1 MSAAVKQTKSLSG
14 SIFSTVLVF
23 SLVILVVF
31 GVVISSI
38 FYESYEQ
45 DGEQKLSVLAQDAA
59 EALNAS
65 EKDSNIDLL
74 SEQFPGRMRYTLID
88 ADGTVLYDSAKD
100 ASTMENHGSRPE
112 VLAAGNGGVAH
123 LTRYSETLKT
133 DTIYAAV
140 RLNDGGVVRLS
151 ENRESLLAFL
161 GRMTTPI
168 FITIVVVAGLV
179 FLLSRM
185 LTNRIMKPI
194 DALNLAD
201 PLQNEIYSEMT
212 PLLRRVD
219 EQQTLLRRQNE
230 ELAEAENLRR
240 DFSSNVSHEMKT
252 PLQVISGY
260 AELMQNGL
268 VAPEDQKKFA
278 GLIYE
283 EAQAMRSL
291 INDVLMLSRLD
302 ETAFDSEV
310 ATRIDVLEIAQR
322 EKMRLETFAQEQQ
335 VTVEVEGKEA
345 FVAGTEALI
354 GEMLHNLIENAIR
367 YNHPD
372 GKVWVSVS
380 TEVVPNAFAN
390 VDTGMT
396 PQQASLLRRAP
407 GDTSMKA
414 QNQVVLRVTDT
425 GPGIPDEMK
434 DKIFERFFRIDKSR
448 SKETG
453 GTGLGLAIVKHAV
466 LYHNGTITV
475 DSEMGIGTTFTVRL
489 PEVE

>member
-59 EALNAS
+59 EALNVS
-65 EKDSNIDLL
+65 GNDSNIDLL
-74 SEQFPGRMRYTLID
+74 SEQFPGRVRYTLID

-140 RLNDGGVVRLS
+140 RLDDGGVVRLS

-168 FITIVVVAGLV
+168 FITIIVVAGLV
-179 FLLSRM
+179 FLLSRI

-201 PLQNEIYSEMT
+201 PLENEIYSEMT

-230 ELAEAENLRR
+230 ELAEGENLRR

-252 PLQVISGY
+252 PLQVISEY
-260 AELMQNGL
+260 VELMQNGL
-268 VAPEDQKKFA
+268 VARGDQRKFG
-278 GLIYE
+278 GLI
-283 EAQAMRSL
+283 
-291 INDVLMLSRLD
+291 
-302 ETAFDSEV
+302 
-310 ATRIDVLEIAQR
+310 
-322 EKMRLETFAQEQQ
+322 
-335 VTVEVEGKEA
+335 
-345 FVAGTEALI
+345 
-354 GEMLHNLIENAIR
+354 
-367 YNHPD
+367 
-372 GKVWVSVS
+372 
-380 TEVVPNAFAN
+380 
-390 VDTGMT
+390 
-396 PQQASLLRRAP
+396 
-407 GDTSMKA
+407 
-414 QNQVVLRVTDT
+414 
-425 GPGIPDEMK
+425 
-434 DKIFERFFRIDKSR
+434 
-448 SKETG
+448 
-453 GTGLGLAIVKHAV
+453 
-466 LYHNGTITV
+466 
-475 DSEMGIGTTFTVRL
+475 
-489 PEVE
+489 